1 MEPRADS
8 ESESES
14 EDSLTETE
22 SVTEDEYDE
31 DDDQIIRCK
40 WVGDGSRTLDDLITR
55 LHDFAEYVRGL
66 KRDGWELKRT
76 MDDDYGFLRQNRNA
90 PVVAIEALPEPPKT
104 PRV

>member
-14 EDSLTETE
+14 EDSLTGTE
-22 SVTEDEYDE
+22 SVPDEDE